1 MRKVPRW
8 AVLLLAVGIGAV
20 ILKVAVF
27 RDAGLEVKVA
37 RAEVGPVEEIVTNT
51 RAGTVKA
58 HHRAKLSPQMG
69 GLVTALPH
77 RKGSRV
83 AAGDLLLQLE
93 DSVQRAQLNLA
104 EEQVRTAEAR
114 TREARLAAGL
124 AEKELVRGQALARDG
139 ILSPQALDALQ
150 SARDRAA
157 ATCQALGATL
167 DEARAQVKLAR
178 AQLALTQIRAP
189 FAGIVA
195 ECSGEVGEWIT
206 PSPPGIPIPAVLDL
220 LDPASL
226 YISAPIDEVDSRRV
240 KVGQPVRIAI
250 DSRPGEKLPGRLD
263 RVAPYVLDI
272 QEQNRTVEI
281 EAVLADPASAQDF
294 LPGTSSDVEVI
305 LARRDGVLRVPTA
318 AIAEGRRVLVLAGG
332 RLAERTVQTG
342 LRNWQ
347 FTEIRSGLAAGEQV
361 VTARESAEVRAGA
374 RAHAQAEGRAREG
387 P

>member
-1 MRKVPRW
+1 MWKVPRW
-8 AVLLLAVGIGAV
+8 AVLLVAVGIAGA
-20 ILKVAVF
+20 ILKLTVF
-27 RDAGLEVKVA
+27 RDPGLAVKVA
-37 RAEVGPVEEIVTNT
+37 RVETGPVEEIVTNT

-58 HHRAKLSPQMG
+58 HHRAKLSPQLG

-93 DSVQRAQLNLA
+93 DSVQRAQLGLA
-104 EEQVRTAEAR
+104 EEQVRAAEAR
-114 TREARLAAGL
+114 RREACLAADL
-124 AEKELVRGQALARDG
+124 AEKELLRGRALAKDG
-139 ILSPQALDALQ
+139 VLSPQALDALQ
-150 SARDRAA
+150 SGRDRATA
-157 ATCQALGATL
+157 ACQALGATL
-167 DEARAQVKLAR
+167 DEARAQVRLAR

-226 YISAPIDEVDSRRV
+226 YVSAPIDEVDSRRV
-240 KVGQPVRIAI
+240 RPGQPVRIAV

-263 RVAPYVLDI
+263 RVAPYVLDL
-272 QEQNRTVEI
+272 QEQNRTVEV
-281 EAVLADPASAQDF
+281 EAVLADPAAAQGL

-305 LARRDGVLRVPTA
+305 LARREGVLRIPTS
-318 AIAEGRRVLVLAGG
+318 AIAEGGKVLVLAGG
-332 RLAERTVQTG
+332 RLEERTVQTG

-347 FTEIRSGLAAGEQV
+347 FTEILAGLAPGERV
-361 VTARESAEVRAGA
+361 VTSRDSAEVRAGA
-374 RAHAQAEGRAREG
+374 RAHAQGPGREG

>member
-8 AVLLLAVGIGAV
+8 AVLLVAVGIAGV
-20 ILKVAVF
+20 ILKLTVF
-27 RDAGLEVKVA
+27 RDPGLAVKVA
-37 RAEVGPVEEIVTNT
+37 RVETGPVEEIVTNT

-58 HHRAKLSPQMG
+58 HHRAKLSPQLG

-93 DSVQRAQLNLA
+93 DSVQRAQLGLA
-104 EEQVRTAEAR
+104 EEQVRAAEAR
-114 TREARLAAGL
+114 RREACLAADL
-124 AEKELVRGQALARDG
+124 AEKELLRGRALAKDG
-139 ILSPQALDALQ
+139 VLSPQALDALQ
-150 SARDRAA
+150 SARDRAGA
-157 ATCQALGATL
+157 ACQALGATL
-167 DEARAQVKLAR
+167 DEARAQVRLAR

-226 YISAPIDEVDSRRV
+226 YVSAPIDEVDSRRV
-240 KVGQPVRIAI
+240 KVGQPVRIAV

-263 RVAPYVLDI
+263 RVAPYVLDL
-272 QEQNRTVEI
+272 QEQNRTVEV
-281 EAVLADPASAQDF
+281 EAVLADPATAEGL

-305 LARRDGVLRVPTA
+305 LARREGVLRIPTS
-318 AIAEGRRVLVLAGG
+318 AIAEGGKVLVLAGG
-332 RLAERTVQTG
+332 RLEERTVQTG

-347 FTEIRSGLAAGEQV
+347 FTEIRAGLTPGERV
-361 VTARESAEVRAGA
+361 VTARDSAEVRAGA
-374 RAHAQAEGRAREG
+374 RAHVQDPGREG

>member
-1 MRKVPRW
+1 MRQVPRW

-20 ILKVAVF
+20 ILKLTVF
-27 RDAGLEVKVA
+27 RDPGLEVKVA
-37 RAEVGPVEEIVTNT
+37 RAELGPVEEIVTNT

-58 HHRAKLSPQMG
+58 HRRAKLSPQLG

-83 AAGDLLLQLE
+83 AAGDLLLQLD
-93 DSVQRAQLNLA
+93 DSVPRAQLGLA
-104 EEQVRTAEAR
+104 KEQVRTAGARAQEAC
-114 TREARLAAGL
+114 LAAAL
-124 AEKELVRGQALARDG
+124 AEKELARGSALARDG

-150 SARDRAA
+150 SARDRTA
-157 ATCQALGATL
+157 ATCQAMGAGL
-167 DEARAQVKLAR
+167 EEARAQVRLAQ
-178 AQLALTQIRAP
+178 AQLGLTRIRAP

-220 LDPASL
+220 LDPDSL
-226 YISAPIDEVDSRRV
+226 YVSAPIDEVDSQRV
-240 KVGQPVRIAI
+240 KAGMAVRIAV
-250 DSRPGEKLPGRLD
+250 DSRPGEKLAGRLD
-263 RVAPYVLDI
+263 RVAPYVLDL

-281 EAVLADPASAQDF
+281 EVVPSDPWSAQGF

-305 LARRDGVLRVPTA
+305 TDRRDGVLRIPTA
-318 AIAEGRRVLVLAGG
+318 ALAEGGKVLVLEGG
-332 RLAERTVQTG
+332 RLVERTVRTG

-347 FTEIRSGLAAGEQV
+347 FTEVRSGLAPGERV
-361 VTARESAEVRAGA
+361 VTERDSPAIRPGA
-374 RAHAQAEGRAREG
+374 RARAQAQGREG